1 MHAHNSPHAG
11 FVHGMK
17 LVLLYQKKK
26 CTSQACELR
35 TWVVHA
41 HNSPHAG
48 FVAWGEVGNIRDYQ
62 ARERSVSVSFCTFVL
77 VKQVNFVSSPGV
89 KLATPDT
96 ARRVSVSFCTFALVL

>member
-1 MHAHNSPHAG
+1 
-11 FVHGMK
+11 MK

-89 KLATPDT
+89 KLATPDI